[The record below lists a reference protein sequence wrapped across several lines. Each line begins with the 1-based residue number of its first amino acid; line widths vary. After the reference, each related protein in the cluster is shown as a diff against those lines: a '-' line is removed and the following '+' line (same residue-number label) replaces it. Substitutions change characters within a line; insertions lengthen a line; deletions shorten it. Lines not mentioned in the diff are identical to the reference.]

1 MRFYGYLR
9 ASTKEQDSNRA
20 ISAISDFA
28 ASLNISITANFIEN
42 ETGTTLSRPEL
53 IRLLDICAPGDVI
66 VIESIDRLTR
76 LTDSDWQ
83 KLKSELADNSIRII
97 AIDVPTTHTLADAS
111 DEITGAI
118 MRIINN
124 LIIDL
129 MAIFARKDYEL
140 RKERQRQGVQK
151 AKALGKYKG
160 RPRNNDRREKI
171 GQLLLSTKP
180 DGSRYSWTEIQDITG
195 CSRGLIASVQKEGKT
210 NH

>member
-9 ASTKEQDSNRA
+9 ASTKEQDATRA
-20 ISAISDFA
+20 KTAISDFA
-28 ASLNISITANFIEN
+28 ESLNISITAFFTEN

-53 IRLLDICAPGDVI
+53 IRLLDICAPGDAI

-83 KLKSELADNSIRII
+83 TLKSELADKRIRII
-97 AIDVPTTHTLADAS
+97 AIDVPTTHSLVDAS

-118 MRIINN
+118 MRLINN

-151 AKALGKYKG
+151 AKALGKYRG
-160 RPRNNDRREKI
+160 RPRNESRREKI

-180 DGSRYSWTEIQDITG
+180 DGSSYSWTEIQQITG
-195 CSRGLIASVQKEGKT
+195 CSRGLIASVAKSQ
-210 NH
+210 

>member
-53 IRLLDICAPGDVI
+53 IRLLDICAPGDAI

-83 KLKSELADNSIRII
+83 KLKSELADNSIRIT
-97 AIDVPTTHTLADAS
+97 AIDVPTTHT
-111 DEITGAI
+111 
-118 MRIINN
+118 
-124 LIIDL
+124 
-129 MAIFARKDYEL
+129 
-140 RKERQRQGVQK
+140 
-151 AKALGKYKG
+151 G
-160 RPRNNDRREKI
+160 RC
-171 GQLLLSTKP
+171 Q
-180 DGSRYSWTEIQDITG
+180 
-195 CSRGLIASVQKEGKT
+195 
-210 NH
+210 